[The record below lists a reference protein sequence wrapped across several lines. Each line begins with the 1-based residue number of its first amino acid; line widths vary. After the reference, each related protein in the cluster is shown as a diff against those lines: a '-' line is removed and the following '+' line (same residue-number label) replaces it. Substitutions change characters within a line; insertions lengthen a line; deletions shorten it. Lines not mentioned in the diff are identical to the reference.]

1 MSLQYVPDVIYNA
14 GQTGGGE
21 LIKSL
26 FLKMEALNRG
36 QIIEVISNE
45 PMVRKDLLT
54 WVRIQKHTLLDRK
67 DFGEISYFYIEKR

>member
-1 MSLQYVPDVIYNA
+1 MSLQYVPDVIFDA

-26 FLKMEALNRG
+26 FLKIEALNSG

-45 PMVRKDLLT
+45 PMVRENLQT

-67 DFGEISYFYIEKR
+67 DFGEISYYYIEKR